1 MTKPAFKKIIQ
12 ARRAALKEKLAAK
25 KAETK
30 GKFKS

>member
-1 MTKPAFKKIIQ
+1 MTKPALKKIIQ

>member
-1 MTKPAFKKIIQ
+1 MKKTAFKKLIQ

>member
-1 MTKPAFKKIIQ
+1 MQKPAFKKIIQ

>member
-1 MTKPAFKKIIQ
+1 MKKPAFKKNIQ